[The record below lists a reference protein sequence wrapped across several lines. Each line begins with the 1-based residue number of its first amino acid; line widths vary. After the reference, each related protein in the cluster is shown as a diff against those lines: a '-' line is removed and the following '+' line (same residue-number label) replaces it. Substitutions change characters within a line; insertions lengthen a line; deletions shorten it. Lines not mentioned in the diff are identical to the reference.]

1 MMVKMMMMK
10 ISKNGFAGC
19 KTAKQQ
25 ECPEGESGGKSVK
38 WHLPVRESE
47 METWV
52 EGSVAS
58 WRSAGLVDPGGTS
71 SRMCVRVS

>member
-1 MMVKMMMMK
+1 MMMK
-10 ISKNGFAGC
+10 MMISKNGFAGC

-58 WRSAGLVDPGGTS
+58 WRSAGLVAAGGTS
-71 SRMCVRVS
+71 SWMCVRVS